1 MTKESFSHLKHSSF
15 VEKLRTLSLAAVTGQ
30 REHGQHEVAC
40 ELTMRDVGKLP
51 LRTASW
57 AMLQQRG
64 MSAKASVT
72 HTTTLDK
79 LDDPL
84 IPTSG
89 YAVKLSNEV
98 TAPLNSAPAPNP
110 A

>member
-1 MTKESFSHLKHSSF
+1 MTHAPYYSP
-15 VEKLRTLSLAAVTGQ
+15 
-30 REHGQHEVAC
+30 
-40 ELTMRDVGKLP
+40 LTADRSP
-51 LRTASW
+51 LTT
-57 AMLQQRG
+57 
-64 MSAKASVT
+64 AKASVT